1 MTPEQFDAI
10 RRPIVRNVVQ
20 AFGIDPADVLDE
32 GLDVSDKG
40 GITRVAI
47 TTKNTWTFVDDDW
60 TVEQRAAVEAY
71 VGLWP
76 Q

>member
-10 RRPIVRNVVQ
+10 RRPIVRDVVQ
-20 AFGIDPADVLDE
+20 AFGIDPSDVLDD
-32 GLDVSDKG
+32 GLDVSHEG

-47 TTKNTWTFVDDDW
+47 TTTFVADDW
-60 TVEQRAAVEAY
+60 TTEQRAAVKAY